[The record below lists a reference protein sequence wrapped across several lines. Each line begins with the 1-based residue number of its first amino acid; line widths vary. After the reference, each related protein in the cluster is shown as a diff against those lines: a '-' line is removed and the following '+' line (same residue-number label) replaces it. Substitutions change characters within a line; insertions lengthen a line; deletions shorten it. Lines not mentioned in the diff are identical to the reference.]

1 MLPSTQTKLELYR
14 AHIPPCTWHLHCI
27 HGRKINMAGLN
38 TAMYVY
44 VWRSLPGNLCALAEN
59 TWPAVVGMVNGIGY
73 DTISQIPRC
82 PDLVILVM
90 TTTDR
95 QNQLLYPLCMRAGNK
110 FCSTFHCTLLHEDVY
125 FFLFQLPFSDI
136 QLLSS
141 YVADMPSLSAPWS
154 VQVVC

>member
-1 MLPSTQTKLELYR
+1 MGVAMIANWSTLFVMLIGR
-14 AHIPPCTWHLHCI
+14 AKRFKAYLSQFFVDFDLFV
-27 HGRKINMAGLN
+27 ML
-38 TAMYVY
+38 
-44 VWRSLPGNLCALAEN
+44 
-59 TWPAVVGMVNGIGY
+59 
-73 DTISQIPRC
+73 TISQIPRC